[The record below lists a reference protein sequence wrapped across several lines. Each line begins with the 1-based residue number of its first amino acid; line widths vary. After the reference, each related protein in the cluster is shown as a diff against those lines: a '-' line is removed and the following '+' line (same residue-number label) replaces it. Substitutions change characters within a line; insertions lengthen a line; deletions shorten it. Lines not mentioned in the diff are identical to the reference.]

1 MAKRWVGGLAGFV
14 IVLILVGCGSQGA
27 TGQVE
32 SLSPGDMKETLQDSD
47 NVYILVTDASEE
59 EKRDEYIKVVEEN
72 IEEINV
78 KEINAQNHKILDGD
92 MDLNDIGLEGSEL
105 FQSLSYYQDGK
116 LQDRISLKTQKYK
129 TLEDRDKAIQKFINE
144 TSS

>member
-1 MAKRWVGGLAGFV
+1 MAKCWVGGLAGFV
-14 IVLILVGCGSQGA
+14 IVLILVGCGAQGA

-32 SLSPGDMKETLQDSD
+32 SLSPGGMKETLQDSD

-78 KEINAQNHKILDGD
+78 KEINAQNQKILDGD
-92 MDLNDIGLEGSEL
+92 MDLNEIGLEGSEL
-105 FQSLSYYQDGK
+105 FQSLSYYEDGR
-116 LQDRISLKTQKYK
+116 LHDRISLKTQKYK

>member
-1 MAKRWVGGLAGFV
+1 MAGFV

-32 SLSPGDMKETLQDSD
+32 SLSPDDMKETIQDSD
-47 NVYILVTDASEE
+47 KVYVLVTDTSKE
-59 EKRDEYIKVVEEN
+59 EKRDKYIKVVEDN

-78 KEINAQNHKILDGD
+78 KEINAQNQKILDGD
-92 MDLNDIGLEGSEL
+92 MELNEIGLEGSEL
-105 FQSLSYYQDGK
+105 FQSLSYYEDGQ
-116 LQDRISLKTQKYK
+116 LQNRISLKTQKYK

>member
-14 IVLILVGCGSQGA
+14 VVLILVGCGSQGA

-32 SLSPGDMKETLQDSD
+32 SLSPGEMKETLQDSD

-78 KEINAQNHKILDGD
+78 KEINAQNQKILDGD
-92 MDLNDIGLEGSEL
+92 MDLNEIGLEGSEL
-105 FQSLSYYQDGK
+105 FQSLSYYEGGQ
-116 LQDRISLKTQKYK
+116 LQNRISLKTQKYQ
-129 TLEDRDKAIQKFINE
+129 TLEGRDQAIQKFINE

>member
-1 MAKRWVGGLAGFV
+1 MAKRWIGGLAGFV

-32 SLSPGDMKETLQDSD
+32 SLSPGDMKEALQNSD
-47 NVYILVTDASEE
+47 KVYVLVTDASEE

-78 KEINAQNHKILDGD
+78 KEINAQNQKILEGD
-92 MDLNDIGLEGSEL
+92 MDLNEIGLEGSEL
-105 FQSLSYYQDGK
+105 FQSLSYYEDGQ
-116 LQDRISLKTQKYK
+116 LQNRISLKTQKYQ
-129 TLEDRDKAIQKFINE
+129 TLEGREQAIQKFINE